1 MCRGFTVKIN
11 AAEVKSEEVAEI
23 DYFNVGLFN
32 CSVCRFST
40 DDGVKFNQH
49 LETIEHIDRGL
60 LKEFNSSRAKYKCEL
75 CFFTADKYNRHLVT
89 KKHLE
94 NGEARTEKELSEKLC
109 NPKIYSCLVCETF
122 KDLISLDEHVEEHK
136 KR

>member
-1 MCRGFTVKIN
+1 M
-11 AAEVKSEEVAEI
+11 AEI

-60 LKEFNSSRAKYKCEL
+60 LKEFNSSRAKYKGEL
-75 CFFTADKYNRHLVT
+75 CFFTTDTQYKYKSHLVT

-94 NGEARTEKELSEKLC
+94 NEEART
-109 NPKIYSCLVCETF
+109 VQF
-122 KDLISLDEHVEEHK
+122 G
-136 KR
+136 